1 MGRYSL
7 IALDMD
13 GTLLNSEIK
22 LSPGNR
28 EAIVRADRA
37 GKQVVISTGR
47 CLSEIRGTLKELPE
61 IRYLVCENGS
71 CVYDCKYGHT
81 IHVDPIPTEE
91 VKRILQ
97 LIRGERVVVQAF
109 NENQSYFNRRD
120 MDWLDAC
127 RVGVYRESFRTS
139 AVFDEKLFRDFDAR
153 PFRVEKIN
161 LYCENAGDRARLRAA
176 LSQRP
181 LKLVDSFAYILEA
194 VSEHADKGRGL
205 RMLCSH
211 LGVPIEQTIAV
222 GDSMNDIEILAA
234 AGFSAA
240 MGNACPEAKAA
251 AHVVAPDCDHDG
263 VAWVIDNYL
272 LGEN

>member
-1 MGRYSL
+1 M
-7 IALDMD
+7 
-13 GTLLNSEIK
+13 
-22 LSPGNR
+22 
-28 EAIVRADRA
+28 
-37 GKQVVISTGR
+37 VISTGR

-161 LYCENAGDRARLRAA
+161 LYCENAGDRAPPARGAEPAA
-176 LSQRP
+176 RS
-181 LKLVDSFAYILEA
+181 KLVDSFAYILEA

-205 RMLCSH
+205 RMLWF
-211 LGVPIEQTIAV
+211 PPRRA
-222 GDSMNDIEILAA
+222 DRA
-234 AGFSAA
+234 
-240 MGNACPEAKAA
+240 
-251 AHVVAPDCDHDG
+251 DHRRG
-263 VAWVIDNYL
+263 RQHERY
-272 LGEN
+272 